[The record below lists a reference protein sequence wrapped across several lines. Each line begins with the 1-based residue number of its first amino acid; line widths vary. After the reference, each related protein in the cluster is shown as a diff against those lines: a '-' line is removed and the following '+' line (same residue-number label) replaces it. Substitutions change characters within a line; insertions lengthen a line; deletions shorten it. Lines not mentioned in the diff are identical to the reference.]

1 MKAQNRWIFLIATL
15 LLVILIAACGGSGE
29 ETAVSEPDTS
39 PTTQDTEEVTENTE
53 EVDAVGQCTDA
64 LSGQVVEM
72 WSPLTGPDGDE
83 MSGLAVRFSEENPY
97 GITVNHVAQPEYVQK
112 LNTAAAADQL
122 PTMTVVRVINVAELA
137 ERNVLSPMSA
147 ATLAV
152 FGDGIASEFPAN
164 VWDAGQYA
172 GERYSFPLD
181 MHPLVM
187 YYNKD
192 LFAQAGL
199 EEPGTTPMTRE
210 EFEQALQALAD
221 SGVEPIAIGTAFQG
235 ATLFQSFIQQFGGSL
250 TDEAGTQATF
260 DSEAAAEALA
270 YVNSLKQQY
279 SPEISGGGD
288 PEVNVFKQGN
298 AAIVIHGPWHISDIQ
313 KLPFAGFAP
322 LPQVGEQYAVW
333 GGSHQLALTTD
344 DPEQQLAAACWIS
357 WLSENSIDWAKAGQV
372 PARNSVRL
380 SPELAEVAA
389 PIAAVAP
396 TTDSVVILPQVAE
409 LEGALWG
416 QFGPVVDAVLMGEM
430 SDVEAGLAD
439 AVGKSQQIIDENKER
454 YGG

>member
-1 MKAQNRWIFLIATL
+1 MKATNRWIYLCLSFL
-15 LLVILIAACGGSGE
+15 LLLLLAACGGGGE
-29 ETAVSEPDTS
+29 EAAVNDTD
-39 PTTQDTEEVTENTE
+39 TTQTETQTEDSTDNSEEV
-53 EVDAVGQCTDA
+53 AVTGQCTDA
-64 LSGQVVEM
+64 LSGQVVDM

-83 MSGLAVRFSEENPY
+83 MTALAMRFTEENAF
-97 GITVNHVAQPEYVQK
+97 GITVNHIAQPEYVQK
-112 LNTAAAADQL
+112 LNTAAAANQL

-147 ATLAV
+147 EALAV
-152 FGDGIASEFPAN
+152 FGDDIASEFPAN
-164 VWDAGQYA
+164 VWDAGEYE

-192 LFAQAGL
+192 MFAQAGL

-221 SGVEPIAIGTAFQG
+221 SGVQPIAIGTAFQG
-235 ATLFQSFIQQFGGSL
+235 ATLFQSFIQQFGGAL
-250 TDEAGTQATF
+250 TNEAGTEATF
-260 DSEAAAEALA
+260 NSEAAAEALA
-270 YVNSLKQQY
+270 YVNELKQQY
-279 SPEISGGGD
+279 SPDISGAGD

-298 AAIVIHGPWHISDIQ
+298 AAIVIHGPWHISDIS

-322 LPQVGEQYAVW
+322 LPQVGEQYGVW

-344 DPEQQLAAACWIS
+344 DAQQQLAAACWIS
-357 WLSENSIDWAKAGQV
+357 WLSENSVDWAKAGQV

-380 SPELAEVAA
+380 SEELAEVAP

-396 TTDSVVILPQVAE
+396 TTDNVVILPQVAE

-430 SDVEAGLAD
+430 SDVSSGLSD
-439 AVGKSQQIIDENKER
+439 AVGQSQQIIDENQER
-454 YGG
+454 YGE